1 MKKLIVV
8 SLMAFSLTSLTV
20 ARAAVYLPTA
30 NDPYYQIE
38 KVKVTELTDEEAL
51 QYAHE
56 SSAEEKDFS
65 NLNFK
70 DIAKSTAATTR
81 PAPAA
86 NNTEKT
92 NGIIMIIDRLIAIG
106 EKILPAIKNGR
117 PVVTNNP
124 MAAVSVLPRTN
135 DKDFALHGMG
145 GWTVP
150 VSRHYKL
157 VYTNYLGVD
166 VVSFVYSITYQY
178 NGSLNGKGKY
188 LTGIRVSARDIAVAF
203 GFDLNASSRL
213 LSISNIG
220 TQQDVIAGATV
231 EITYTVS
238 SILKTITNS
247 DSFFVGG
254 NGRLIKL
261 D

>member
-1 MKKLIVV
+1 MKKLFVV
-8 SLMAFSLTSLTV
+8 SLMAFALTSLTV
-20 ARAAVYLPTA
+20 ARAANYLPSS

-38 KVKVTELTDEEAL
+38 KVKVSELSDEEAL

-56 SSAEEKDFS
+56 DAQENDFS
-65 NLNFK
+65 RLNFK
-70 DIAKSTAATTR
+70 DIAKATAATNR
-81 PAPAA
+81 PAPTA
-86 NNTEKT
+86 NNAEKT
-92 NGIIMIIDRLIAIG
+92 NGIIMIIDKLIAIG

-135 DKDFALHGMG
+135 DKEFALHGMG

-150 VSRHYKL
+150 ASKHYKL
-157 VYTNYLGVD
+157 VYTNYLGLD

-178 NGSLNGKGKY
+178 NGNLNGKGKY
-188 LTGIRVSARDIAVAF
+188 LTGIRVSARDITVAF

-231 EITYTVS
+231 EISYTVS
-238 SILKTITNS
+238 SILKSITNN
-247 DSFFVGG
+247 DSFFVAG

>member
-1 MKKLIVV
+1 MKKLLVV
-8 SLMAFSLTSLTV
+8 SLMALTLTSTTV
-20 ARAAVYLPTA
+20 AQAAIYLPSS

-38 KVKVTELTDEEAL
+38 KVKVTELSDEEAL
-51 QYAHE
+51 EYALDE
-56 SSAEEKDFS
+56 QSDYSKT
-65 NLNFK
+65 NFK
-70 DIAKSTAATTR
+70 DIAKATAATTTPNR
-81 PAPAA
+81 PAPTAS
-86 NNTEKT
+86 NTEKAG
-92 NGIIMIIDRLIAIG
+92 GIIMIIDKLIAIG
-106 EKILPAIKNGR
+106 EKILPAIKSGK

-135 DKDFALHGMG
+135 DKEFALHGMG

-150 VSRHYKL
+150 VSKHYKL

-166 VVSFVYSITYQY
+166 VVSFVYSISFQY
-178 NGSLNGKGKY
+178 NGNLNGKGKY
-188 LTGIRVSARDIAVAF
+188 LTGIRVSARDISVAF

-220 TQQDVIAGATV
+220 TVQDVIAGATV
-231 EITYTVS
+231 EISYTVGN
-238 SILKTITNS
+238 ILRTITNN
-247 DSFFVGG
+247 DSFFIAG